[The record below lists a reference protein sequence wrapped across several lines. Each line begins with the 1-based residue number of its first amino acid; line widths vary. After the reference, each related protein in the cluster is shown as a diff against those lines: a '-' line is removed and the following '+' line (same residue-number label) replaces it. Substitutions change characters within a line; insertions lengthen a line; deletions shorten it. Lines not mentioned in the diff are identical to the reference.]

1 MLSEKEKPGILGEVC
16 AARMLREKGY
26 TIYTANY
33 RCRFGEID
41 IIAANDKYITFTEVK
56 TRSPGAISTARE
68 AVDRRKQEKI
78 IKTAQLYLQSN
89 PVELQ
94 PRFDV
99 VEVYIDKEQRVEK
112 INHIENAFDG
122 GK

>member
-26 TIYTANY
+26 IIYTANY

-41 IIAANDKYITFTEVK
+41 IIAADDKYIAFTEVK

-68 AVDRRKQEKI
+68 AVDMKKQEKI
-78 IKTAQLYLQSN
+78 IKTAGLYLQNN

-99 VEVYIDKEQRVEK
+99 VEVYLDKNRKAEK
-112 INHIENAFDG
+112 INHIENAFG
-122 GK
+122 VE

>member
-1 MLSEKEKPGILGEVC
+1 MLSEKEKPGIFGEVC

-26 TIYTANY
+26 TIYAANY

-41 IIAANDKYITFTEVK
+41 IIAVDDKYIAFTEVK

-68 AVDRRKQEKI
+68 AVDIKKQGKL
-78 IKTAQLYLQSN
+78 IKTAEIYLQNN
-89 PVELQ
+89 PVERQ

-99 VEVYIDKEQRVEK
+99 VEVYLDNNQKVEK
-112 INHIENAFDG
+112 INHIENAFSAG
-122 GK
+122 E